1 MVSELVRKQLY
12 IYRTQDALLKRRAR
26 ELGVTEAELV
36 RQAIDGQM
44 NTVSFRGRDAT
55 AWEEEKE
62 FIRQWMAKGPVDGRR
77 TWRREDLYED

>member
-12 IYRTQDALLKRRAR
+12 IHRTQDALLKRRAR

-77 TWRREDLYED
+77 TWRREDL